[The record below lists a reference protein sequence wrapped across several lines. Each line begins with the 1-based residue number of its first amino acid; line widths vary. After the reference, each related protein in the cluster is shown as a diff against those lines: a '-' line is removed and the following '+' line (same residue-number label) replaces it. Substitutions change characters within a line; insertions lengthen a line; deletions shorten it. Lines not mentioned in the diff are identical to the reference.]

1 MMKHRGFCTSLGMVS
16 ATTVIT
22 ALAAG
27 CTGGSSGS
35 TLASS
40 LVKVEKPDIVVAAV
54 PSVSLA
60 GLFIAEDQGLFARQ
74 GLHVKIVPIASSA
87 AVIADQLKGNIDIS
101 GGNYVSYI
109 EADAIQGAK
118 LRVIAEASTLHPG
131 SHMLITAP
139 GSRITSIAGLIH
151 KRIGVNARAD
161 IGTLL
166 VSALLEEHGISPGQ
180 VTFVT
185 DKPGFPKMP
194 ADLAAG
200 DYDAAFLAEPYAT
213 IAEEKYGEQVLADL
227 DQGATSNFDID
238 GYIVTQKWE
247 QEYPKTADAFLRA
260 VEEGQQ
266 IATTDRTA
274 DELAMHKFD
283 KLSSMVTSVMALTGY
298 PTGQIDEVRLQQV
311 ASEMLQFGI
320 LGQQYTA
327 EVQDGALIRSM
338 IGSG

>member
-1 MMKHRGFCTSLGMVS
+1 MVS
-16 ATTVIT
+16 TTTAIT

-27 CTGGSSGS
+27 CTGGGGS
-35 TLASS
+35 LTTALF
-40 LVKVEKPDIVVAAV
+40 KVEKPDIVVAAV

-60 GLFIAEDQGLFARQ
+60 GLFIAQDEGLFARQ

-87 AVIADQLKGNIDIS
+87 VVISDQLRGNIDIS
-101 GGNYVSYI
+101 GGNYASYI
-109 EADAIQGAK
+109 EAEAIQRAR

-131 SHMLITAP
+131 SHVLITAP
-139 GSRITSIAGLIH
+139 GSRITSIADLIH
-151 KRIGVNARAD
+151 KRIGVNARDD

-166 VSALLEEHGISPGQ
+166 VSALLEEHGISPSQ

-185 DKPGFPKMP
+185 DRPGFPKMP

-213 IAEEKYGEQVLADL
+213 IAEEKYGEQALADL

-238 GYIVTQKWE
+238 GYIVTQKWAK
-247 QEYPKTADAFLRA
+247 EYPRTADAFLRA

-266 IATTDRTA
+266 IATTDRAA
-274 DELAMHKFD
+274 DELALHKFD

-298 PTGQIDEVRLQQV
+298 PTGQVDEVRLQQV
-311 ASEMLQFGI
+311 AGEMLLFGI
-320 LGQQYTA
+320 LGQQYAA

-338 IGSG
+338 IRSG